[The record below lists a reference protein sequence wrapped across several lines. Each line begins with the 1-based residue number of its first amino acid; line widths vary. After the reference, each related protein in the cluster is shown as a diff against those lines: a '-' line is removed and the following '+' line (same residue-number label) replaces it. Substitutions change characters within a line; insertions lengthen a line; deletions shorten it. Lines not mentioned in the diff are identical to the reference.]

1 MHFCDM
7 KKQRRNIFNSFNIY
21 YRYYKSS
28 GLYSF
33 VLSNFIKVLIIIA
46 IIVIVAL
53 FLNTF
58 IINISD
64 IPQFLIENFSIYVV
78 LSFFLLSESFMGLIP
93 PDIFILWVS
102 EMPNFYLMVG
112 LLGFISYVGG
122 FIAYFLGAF
131 IRKIPKVKVRV
142 ENIYAS
148 HIDKIKKWGGVFIVI
163 AALFPLPYAIVCTLA
178 GLMKFPVVRLTY
190 LGIFRIIRFF
200 LYAMLI
206 IQAV

>member
-1 MHFCDM
+1 M
-7 KKQRRNIFNSFNIY
+7 
-21 YRYYKSS
+21 
-28 GLYSF
+28 
-33 VLSNFIKVLIIIA
+33 LIIIA

-64 IPQFLIENFSIYVV
+64 IPQFLIENFSFYVV

-122 FIAYFLGAF
+122 FNAYFLGAF

-142 ENIYAS
+142 EKIYAS
-148 HIDKIKKWGGVFIVI
+148 HIDKIKKWGGIFIVI